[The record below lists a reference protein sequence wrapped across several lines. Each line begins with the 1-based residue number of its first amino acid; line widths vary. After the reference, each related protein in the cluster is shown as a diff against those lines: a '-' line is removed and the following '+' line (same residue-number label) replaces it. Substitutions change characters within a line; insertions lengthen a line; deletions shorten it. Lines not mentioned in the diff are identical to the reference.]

1 MSRKAP
7 TVRRTR
13 IKAAHEV
20 VEDALR
26 HASSRAAKGPTDKQ
40 AAHAAVAR
48 KLGVS
53 TSLLYKWREPAV
65 GGSGQTNPL
74 ERAVQ
79 LIEATGDVRIADW
92 ICQRAGGS
100 FAIENPATDPD
111 LRRAANTLVRD
122 FGLLIAEVVQATED
136 QVIDAE
142 ESRRLRARWDE
153 IRARCEGFVRTCE
166 RDGYTKQS

>member
-1 MSRKAP
+1 MRRKAP
-7 TVRRTR
+7 SSRRTR

-20 VEDALR
+20 VEDALH
-26 HASSRAAKGPTDKQ
+26 HAASRRARAGQGKQ
-40 AAHAAVAR
+40 AAHAEVAR
-48 KLGVS
+48 ELGVS

-79 LIEATGDVRIADW
+79 LIESTGDVRIVDW

-100 FAIENPATDPD
+100 FAAENPSADPD
-111 LRRAANTLVRD
+111 LRRAANAMVRD
-122 FGLLIAEVVQATED
+122 FGLLIAEVVQSTED
-136 QVIDAE
+136 HEIDHE

-153 IRARCEGFVRTCE
+153 IRARGEAFIRTAE
-166 RDGYTKQS
+166 RGGYAKGA